1 MMTMAPYHGKEGF
14 GIASR
19 SSEAAGILA
28 QKATT
33 LQRYHQ
39 RVVGKVIEILSRGL
53 EDK

>member
-1 MMTMAPYHGKEGF
+1 MMTMAPYYGKEGL

-19 SSEAAGILA
+19 SSKAAGILA

-39 RVVGKVIEILSRGL
+39 RVVGKVMEVLSKGL